1 MLASS
6 EVGQEQQ
13 HNYLQKAKNCSATAN
28 YSEEEN
34 VSIFS
39 LFIDPRITAKKK
51 SSGGVATSPPR
62 LHKALTSS
70 GSRGA
75 AKSHAVCPLQ
85 RELRSGQVIKST
97 PFNLHLRLSLHKDKV
112 IATTNATLADFYIC
126 APRLG
131 LVVKWPIPR
140 LVLSQ
145 LRRSARSPR
154 PMTSRWKVCTMQVWR
169 P

>member
-131 LVVKWPIPR
+131 CFCR
-140 LVLSQ
+140 RELSNGLYQ
-145 LRRSARSPR
+145 GWSYHN
-154 PMTSRWKVCTMQVWR
+154 
-169 P
+169 

>member
-13 HNYLQKAKNCSATAN
+13 HNYLQKAKNCSAN
-28 YSEEEN
+28 YSEEEEN

-85 RELRSGQVIKST
+85 RELRSGQLYCGRPSPKRISCSCWKISD
-97 PFNLHLRLSLHKDKV
+97 R
-112 IATTNATLADFYIC
+112 
-126 APRLG
+126 PR
-131 LVVKWPIPR
+131 I
-140 LVLSQ
+140 
-145 LRRSARSPR
+145 
-154 PMTSRWKVCTMQVWR
+154 SRWEKSSCGVCHPHFQR
-169 P
+169 PQRLRTDGLSRRDFRSICHWS

>member
-6 EVGQEQQ
+6 EVGQEQQQ
-13 HNYLQKAKNCSATAN
+13 HNYLQKAKNCSAKATAKSDW
-28 YSEEEN
+28 YSEENN

-51 SSGGVATSPPR
+51 SNGGVATSPPR
-62 LHKALTSS
+62 LHKALTSY

-97 PFNLHLRLSLHKDKV
+97 IYYGFLAPKELASL
-112 IATTNATLADFYIC
+112 A
-126 APRLG
+126 
-131 LVVKWPIPR
+131 
-140 LVLSQ
+140 
-145 LRRSARSPR
+145 
-154 PMTSRWKVCTMQVWR
+154 
-169 P
+169 

>member
-13 HNYLQKAKNCSATAN
+13 HNYLQKAKNCSAKATAKSDW
-28 YSEEEN
+28 YSEENN

-112 IATTNATLADFYIC
+112 IATTNATLADFYSR
-126 APRLG
+126 APRRRCFCRRELSNG
-131 LVVKWPIPR
+131 LYQGW
-140 LVLSQ
+140 SYHN
-145 LRRSARSPR
+145 
-154 PMTSRWKVCTMQVWR
+154 
-169 P
+169 